1 MGVIYEGS
9 KYARAGMSKIEFF
22 TLSAPFNLTELR
34 EIIILLLFNIIPL
47 WSVFNHLRSK
57 LPRLP

>member
-34 EIIILLLFNIIPL
+34 EIIILLL
-47 WSVFNHLRSK
+47 
-57 LPRLP
+57 